1 MFKKKGW
8 SESRMVQA
16 TARAV
21 LVVGACAA
29 ATADESAKVDNKLLA
44 KSLAAP
50 AGDLA
55 QGYASSKSTLGMLK
69 MAEAGI
75 TIQLGNKKITQGNVG
90 KVRKEYETRLATYTA
105 AIEQRGMRD
114 IAGDYTAA
122 ATGCAKSGSSWASM
136 VEEGFDKVVIT
147 QTGPE
152 VTLTVM
158 GQYKDKP
165 LEMGAEGV
173 TVEDMLSMIDPM
185 NSDYPLSGR
194 IEEGRITI
202 RPETDFVLR
211 AWPTWARPPKRADV
225 ERCVVTLQ
233 PRRPFSFAGTPKG

>member
-1 MFKKKGW
+1 M
-8 SESRMVQA
+8 
-16 TARAV
+16 THARRV
-21 LVVGACAA
+21 LAISLALGIACIPALDA
-29 ATADESAKVDNKLLA
+29 ATAEEAAQVDSKLLA
-44 KSLAAP
+44 KALEAP

-75 TIQLGNKKITQGNVG
+75 TIQLGDKKVTQANVG
-90 KVRKEYETRLATYTA
+90 KVRKDYQARLATYAA

-122 ATGCAKSGSSWASM
+122 ATGCGKSGSSWAGM
-136 VEEGFDKVVIT
+136 VEAGFDKVVIK
-147 QTGPE
+147 QEGPE
-152 VTLTVM
+152 VTLVVM
-158 GQYKDKP
+158 GEYEGKP

-194 IEEGRITI
+194 IEDGRITI
-202 RPETDFVLR
+202 RPQADLVLR
-211 AWPTWARPPKRADV
+211 AWPGWAGPPQRADV
-225 ERCVVTLQ
+225 ESCVVTLE
-233 PRRPFSFAGTPKG
+233 PAPAP